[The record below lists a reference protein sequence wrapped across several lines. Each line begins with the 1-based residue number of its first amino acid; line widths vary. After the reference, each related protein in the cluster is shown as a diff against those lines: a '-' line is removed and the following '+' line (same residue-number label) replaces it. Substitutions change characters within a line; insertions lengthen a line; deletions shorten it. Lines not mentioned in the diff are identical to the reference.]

1 MSGFPVK
8 DERRRVL
15 EIATEEQIAL
25 RTISWT
31 LKVVTRLHGER
42 KATCLGATGIFGPQT
57 INCQTSVEK
66 RKTIGLFE
74 MRCQFVWKTAADKLL
89 QLAKL
94 ISIQAC
100 IYPVESCL
108 GRDMGHALVEL
119 GAPFSFLIAETSC
132 FVDTSQNIF

>member
-15 EIATEEQIAL
+15 EIAAEEQIAL

-42 KATCLGATGIFGPQT
+42 KATCLGATGVFGPQT
-57 INCQTSVEK
+57 IHRETSVEE
-66 RKTIGLFE
+66 RKTIGLLE
-74 MRCQFVWKTAADKLL
+74 KRCQFVGETAADKSL

-100 IYPVESCL
+100 IYPVEPCL
-108 GRDMGHALVEL
+108 GRDMGHAPVEL
-119 GAPFSFLIAETSC
+119 GAPFSFLIAEASC
-132 FVDTSQNIF
+132 FVDTSQDIF